1 MTRTALA
8 LDPEADAEERMT
20 VDAFLRW
27 SEGRPNGERHELV
40 DGRPVEMQSE
50 KNRHALVKADVWRLL
65 GEAVRAADLPC
76 TAFPDG
82 VTVAVADDRARLPD
96 AVLQCGGEI
105 DLDGLT
111 CDAPLVVVEVASPS
125 TARVDT
131 TAKLAEYMGLESV
144 RHYLIVDPEARLAYH
159 HSRVDPAGDILTR
172 IVTDG
177 PIALDP
183 PGVSIALADVFA
195 TIDRLERTRA

>member
-1 MTRTALA
+1 MIRTTLA
-8 LDPEADAEERMT
+8 TGPEADAGERMT

-27 SEGRPNGERHELV
+27 SEGRPDEERHELV
-40 DGRPVEMQSE
+40 DGRPVEMPSE
-50 KNRHALVKADVWRLL
+50 RNRHALVKADVWRSLD
-65 GEAVRAADLPC
+65 EAVLAADLPC

-82 VTVAVADDRARLPD
+82 VTVAVAEDRARLPD
-96 AVLQCGGEI
+96 AVLQCEGEV

-111 CDAPLVVVEVASPS
+111 CDAPLVIVEVASPS

-131 TAKLAEYMGLESV
+131 TAKLAEYMGLGSV

-159 HSRVDPAGDILTR
+159 HSRTDASGDILTR

-183 PGVSIALADVFA
+183 PGVSIDLADVFA
-195 TIDRLERTRA
+195 TIDRLERPRP